1 MKMSHVFVLLP
12 NTYAY
17 TTTIS
22 EGIRPL
28 MRFREPEGETFIVS
42 KEAAEKG
49 GIEHNFPCR
58 CIQLKTNTSLTD
70 VGITARIASV
80 LAQHDIACNAVSAYH
95 HDYFFVPEAHGKK
108 ALDLLVE
115 AF

>member
-1 MKMSHVFVLLP
+1 MKTSYAFVLLP

-17 TTTIS
+17 TTAIS
-22 EGIRPL
+22 ENLRPL

-42 KEAAEKG
+42 KEAAKKG

-58 CIQLKTNTSLTD
+58 CIQLKTNTSLAD
-70 VGITARIASV
+70 VGITARIARV
-80 LAQHDIACNAVSAYH
+80 LAQQNIACNAVSAYH
-95 HDYFFVPEAHGKK
+95 HDYFFVPEVHGKK
-108 ALDLLVE
+108 ALDLLAQ

>member
-1 MKMSHVFVLLP
+1 MKKSFAFVLLP
-12 NTYAY
+12 NIYAY
-17 TTTIS
+17 TTIIS

-42 KEAAEKG
+42 KEAAKKG

-70 VGITARIASV
+70 VGITARITSV
-80 LAQHDIACNAVSAYH
+80 LAQHEIACNAVSAYH
-95 HDYFFVPEAHGKK
+95 HDYFFVQEAHGKK